1 MAFCEDCGAPITPG
15 ALFCESCGVKL
26 AVPAAYEFSAGSKE
40 IKETGII
47 YTNLGLLGKKSE
59 KSQDFLNSVID
70 SFILSAKERGVAYEL
85 CDVSDRFA
93 EAGKIREHIKI
104 IKTLVK
110 KNHPKFLFIL
120 GSYDVIPSITWE
132 NQACDSGS
140 DSDVTSDL
148 PFATLDDASPFY
160 GQTYDFDD
168 CLRVGRLPTVDFE
181 NYFANLKAVCG
192 KIEQIKT
199 FGMSAEVW
207 QEETNYIY
215 GNFASGLSVVTSP
228 EVTKSE
234 SLSVIPAD
242 TNLLLFNLH
251 GSRQTQYWYGQ
262 RGSSYP
268 EAIAPESLQGIVNP
282 YFLAV
287 EACYGAYYE
296 GRTADNSVLLNALNG
311 KCVTFLG
318 SSRIAFGTPS
328 PKGCCADVICG
339 EFLKNLKEGLSAG
352 DALNKARSVL
362 MEDDSASVV
371 KTLAEFALYGD
382 PSARMKAPATEKGIF
397 SGRLFGGENAGGT
410 SSKSFAKGIHIPLPD
425 VRRAVRMELTTV
437 DQKIADAVE
446 SFVYARHEDLKGI
459 RPKYYSHQN
468 KNYFNAVF
476 ENSCAIGPKIVNVRF
491 SKSGEINQM
500 IESK

>member
-15 ALFCESCGVKL
+15 ILFCENCGAKL
-26 AVPAAYEFSAGSKE
+26 AVPAASEFSAVSKE
-40 IKETGII
+40 IQEAGII
-47 YTNLGLLGKKSE
+47 YTNLALLEKKSG
-59 KSQDFLNSVID
+59 KSKEFLNSVIN
-70 SFILSAKERGVAYEL
+70 SFILSAKERGVGYEL

-93 EAGKIREHIKI
+93 EAGEVKKHLEI
-104 IKTLVK
+104 IKAQVE
-110 KNHPKFLFIL
+110 KNHPKYLFIL

-132 NQACDSGS
+132 NQACDSNS

-148 PFATLDDASPFY
+148 PFATFDDASPFY

-181 NYFANLKAVCG
+181 NYFANLKDVCG
-192 KIEQIKT
+192 KVEQVKT

-207 QEETNYIY
+207 QEETKDIY
-215 GNFASGLSVVTSP
+215 KDFCAGPSVVTSP

-242 TNLLLFNLH
+242 ANLLLFNLH

-262 RGSSYP
+262 RGGSYP
-268 EAIAPESLQGIVNP
+268 EAIAPDSLQGIANP

-296 GRTADNSVLLNALNG
+296 GRTSENSVLLNALNG

-339 EFLKNLKEGLSAG
+339 EFLNGLKNGLSAG
-352 DALNKARSVL
+352 DALNKARTVL

-371 KTLAEFALYGD
+371 KTLAEFSLYGD
-382 PSARMKAPATEKGIF
+382 PSARMKATAAEKGF
-397 SGRLFGGENAGGT
+397 FAGKLFGGKNVGVAV
-410 SSKSFAKGIHIPLPD
+410 SKSFARGIHIPLPD
-425 VRRAVRMELTTV
+425 VRRTVRNELTTV
-437 DQKIADAVE
+437 EQKIADAVE
-446 SFVYARHEDLKGI
+446 SFVYASHEDLKGI
-459 RPKYYSHQN
+459 KPKYYRHLN
-468 KNYFNAVF
+468 KHYMTAVF
-476 ENSCAIGPKIVNVRF
+476 ENRCDIGPKIVNVRF

>member
-1 MAFCEDCGAPITPG
+1 MAFCEDCGAPLSSGVI
-15 ALFCESCGVKL
+15 FCENCGAKISVTT
-26 AVPAAYEFSAGSKE
+26 ASEVITGTKE
-40 IKETGII
+40 IRETGII
-47 YTNLGLLGKKSE
+47 YTNLDLLGKKSE
-59 KSQDFLNSVID
+59 KSKDFLNSVIN
-70 SFILSAKERGVAYEL
+70 SFILSAEERGVGYEL
-85 CDVSDRFA
+85 CDVSDRFSTVG
-93 EAGKIREHIKI
+93 E
-104 IKTLVK
+104 VK
-110 KNHPKFLFIL
+110 KHLDILKNLIEKNNSKYLFIL
-120 GSYDVIPSITWE
+120 GSNDVIPSITWE
-132 NQACDSGS
+132 NQASDSGS

-148 PFATLDDASPFY
+148 PFATFDVESPFE
-160 GQTYDFDD
+160 GQLYDFDD

-181 NYFANLKAVCG
+181 NYFTNLKAVCG
-192 KIEQIKT
+192 KVEQIKT

-207 QEETNYIY
+207 QEETKDIY
-215 GNFASGLSVVTSP
+215 KDFVAGPAVVTSP
-228 EVTKSE
+228 EATKEE
-234 SLSVIPAD
+234 SASIIPAD
-242 TNLLLFNLH
+242 ANLLLFNLH

-262 RGSSYP
+262 RGGSYP

-296 GRTADNSVLLNALNG
+296 GRTADTSVLLNALNG

-318 SSRIAFGTPS
+318 SSRIAFGTQS

-339 EFLKNLKEGLSAG
+339 EFLKGLKEGLSAG
-352 DALNKARSVL
+352 DALNKARTVL

-382 PSARMKAPATEKGIF
+382 PSARMKAPAAEKGLF
-397 SGRLFGGENAGGT
+397 SGKLFGGKNAGGAA
-410 SSKSFAKGIHIPLPD
+410 SKSFAKGIHIPLPD

-437 DQKIADAVE
+437 DQKIADTVE

-459 RPKYYSHQN
+459 KPKYYSHQN
-468 KNYFNAVF
+468 KNYLTAVF
-476 ENSCAIGPKIVNVRF
+476 ESRCDIGPKIVNVRF